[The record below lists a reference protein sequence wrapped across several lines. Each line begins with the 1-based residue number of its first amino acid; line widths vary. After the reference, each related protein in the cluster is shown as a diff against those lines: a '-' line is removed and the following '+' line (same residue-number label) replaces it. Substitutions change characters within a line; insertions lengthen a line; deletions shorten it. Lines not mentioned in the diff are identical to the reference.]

1 MGFIEIVKKT
11 LKDTQMYKIK
21 ITNGDG
27 TKITKPVGMTFR
39 EALEDAEAVVSK
51 DKKYL
56 QKVNILCPNG
66 RDIAVYKS
74 KRWKS
79 PVKANVNTN
88 FTNDIFGFKPLI
100 KTKKG

>member
-1 MGFIEIVKKT
+1 MGFMEIIKKT
-11 LKDTQMYKIK
+11 LKDTQMYKVK

-27 TKITKPVGMTFR
+27 TKITKPVGLTFR
-39 EALEDAEAVVSK
+39 EALEDAENIVSK

-66 RDIAVYKS
+66 RDIPVYKS

-79 PVKANVNTN
+79 PMKANTNTN
-88 FTNDIFGFKPLI
+88 FTNDIFAYKPLM
-100 KTKKG
+100 KKR